1 MRLVGPNHLCE
12 ISFSSFER
20 GVLTLDGVMTAMLQI
35 MARRHLLVPVQL
47 KFFSLP
53 FIKSR
58 GVFATTASAA
68 SESASGVA
76 VKVTVH

>member
-1 MRLVGPNHLCE
+1 
-12 ISFSSFER
+12 
-20 GVLTLDGVMTAMLQI
+20 MTAIIEI

-68 SESASGVA
+68 SDSASGVA